1 MKKLLSFGIL
11 LLASGMPLL
20 AQTYAIRGETVHTMA
35 GESIKDGVVLVKDGK
50 IERVGPASRVS
61 IPSGYAVTTAKVVTP
76 GFIDAHT
83 VVGLAGY
90 LNQNHDQ
97 DQLDRSSAFQPELR
111 AIDAYNPREVL
122 VEHLRVHGVTTIN
135 TGHGPGALASG
146 QTMIVKTSGVTL
158 QEALVDSVYSVAF
171 TLGSSV
177 SSNFTNPGSRSRMVA
192 MLRAE
197 LLKAQEYANKETKTR
212 DLRMEILGDVLSGKV
227 KAMITAHRATEIQSA
242 LRLQREFGF
251 DLVLD
256 GASEAY
262 LMLEE
267 IKAAKVTVIVHPT
280 MMRPVGEA
288 GNATMELAAILH
300 KNGIPFVFQSGYE
313 GYVPKTRVVHF
324 EAAVAAANGLPI
336 DAALRALTIQ
346 AATFLGIQDRVGSL
360 AVGKD
365 ADLALFNGDP
375 FEYTTHTTA
384 VMINGKWVSTQ
395 AR

>member
-1 MKKLLSFGIL
+1 MKTHF
-11 LLASGMPLL
+11 LLAFLLFASSIPLF
-20 AQTYAIRGETVHTMA
+20 AQTYAIRGETVHTMS
-35 GESIKDGVVLVKDGK
+35 GESIRDGVVLVKDGK

-61 IPSGYAVTTAKVVTP
+61 IPSGYTVTTAKVVTP

-83 VVGLAGY
+83 VVGLSGY
-90 LNQNHDQ
+90 LNQIHDQ
-97 DQLDRSSAFQPELR
+97 DQLDRTSAFQPELR

-146 QTMIVKTSGVTL
+146 QTMIVKTTGETV

-171 TLGSSV
+171 TLGTSV
-177 SSNFTNPGSRSRMVA
+177 SSNFTNPGSRSRMMA

-197 LLKAQEYANKETKTR
+197 LLKAQEYSQKETKTR
-212 DLRMEILGDVLSGKV
+212 DLRMEILEDVLSGKV

-262 LMLEE
+262 LMLDDL
-267 IKAAKVTVIVHPT
+267 KAANVTVIVHPT
-280 MMRPVGEA
+280 MIRPVGEA
-288 GNATMELAAILH
+288 GNATMELAGILH
-300 KNGIPFVFQSGYE
+300 KNGIPFVFQSGFE

-324 EAAVAAANGLPI
+324 EAGVAAANGLPI
-336 DAALRALTIQ
+336 DAALRALTIN
-346 AATFLGIQDRVGSL
+346 AARLLGVQDRVGSL
-360 AVGKD
+360 EAGKD
-365 ADLALFNGDP
+365 ADLALFDGDP
-375 FEYTTHTTA
+375 LEYTTHTTA
-384 VMINGKWVSTQ
+384 VMINGKWVSTE
-395 AR
+395 AH

>member
-1 MKKLLSFGIL
+1 MKKILSLGIL

-20 AQTYAIRGETVHTMA
+20 AQTYAIRGETVHTMN
-35 GESIKDGVVLVKDGK
+35 GEAIRDGVVLVKDGK

-90 LNQNHDQ
+90 LNQTHDQ

-111 AIDAYNPREVL
+111 ALDAYNPREVL
-122 VEHLRVHGVTTIN
+122 VEHLRVHGVTTIH

-146 QTMIVKTSGVTL
+146 QTMIVKTTGETL
-158 QEALVDSVYSVAF
+158 QEALVDSVHSVAF
-171 TLGSSV
+171 TLGTSV
-177 SSNFTNPGSRSRMVA
+177 SGNFTNPGSRSRMMA

-197 LLKAQEYANKETKTR
+197 FLKAQEYAKKESKTR
-212 DLRMEILGDVLSGKV
+212 DLRMEILADVLSGKV
-227 KAMITAHRATEIQSA
+227 NAMITAHRATEIQSA
-242 LRLQREFGF
+242 LRLQKEFGF
-251 DLVLD
+251 NLLLD

-262 LMLEE
+262 LMLDE
-267 IKAAKVTVIVHPT
+267 IKAAKVTVIVHPA

-300 KNGIPFVFQSGYE
+300 KNGIPFVFQSGFE

-324 EAAVAAANGLPI
+324 EAAVAAANGLPV
-336 DAALRALTIQ
+336 DATLRALTIH

-360 AVGKD
+360 EVGKD
-365 ADLALFNGDP
+365 ADIALFNGDP
-375 FEYTTHTTA
+375 LEYLTHTTA
-384 VMINGKWVSTQ
+384 VMINGKWVSTE